1 MTETI
6 LRVLALLAEGDDAP
20 ALSPGQKGRY
30 SPYGRQGLLR
40 RAAPPLRLVTVL
52 WCILLSALSRNAV
65 FTTGILAAGLL
76 RLALLPGRSLIRV
89 LQRVLPPL
97 GFSVLILL
105 PGVFLGHPRTMLT
118 ISLKVLT
125 SLLLL
130 ALMSIDLSWKEV
142 TASLGALH
150 LPQVLILTLD
160 MTIRFLVLMGRLC
173 QSMYEA
179 LTLRTV
185 SAGGR
190 RYDRARMEAA
200 GGILGTVFLRSGEMA
215 AEVTEAM
222 ECRCFNGT
230 FRTYEKH
237 RLCGADLVCGLLLP
251 LVTAAFFITGR

>member
-6 LRVLALLAEGDDAP
+6 LRVLALLAEGDDDSA
-20 ALSPGQKGRY
+20 STDQYGQD
-30 SPYGRQGLLR
+30 GRQRLLR
-40 RAAPPLRLVTVL
+40 RVAPPLRLLTVL
-52 WCILLSALSRNAV
+52 CCILLSALSRNAV
-65 FTTGILAAGLL
+65 FTTGILAVSLL
-76 RLALLPGRSLIRV
+76 RLAFLPGRRLVRV
-89 LQRVLPPL
+89 LQRVLPPFL
-97 GFSVLILL
+97 LSVLILL

-130 ALMSIDLSWKEV
+130 TLMSIDLPWKEV
-142 TASLGALH
+142 TASLGTLH

-160 MTIRFLVLMGRLC
+160 MTVRFLVLMGRLC

-179 LTLRTV
+179 VTLRTV

-230 FRTYEKH
+230 FRTYERH
-237 RLCGADLVCGLLLP
+237 RLCRADLVYGLLLP
-251 LVTAAFFITGR
+251 LVAAAFLVTGC